1 MGEIRTCEWCGRSY
15 DYMKSTSRYP
25 LSFCSKRCEMQYE
38 MQKRE
43 LERAKATNNS
53 GVGSGSSGTESGCMK
68 YIVILIIILMIIVGI
83 FGDPD
88 EKSDKEKKS
97 AKTERTKNAAA
108 ANNKSDATYNSAAE
122 SDIEKINES
131 LLDKTNEEA
140 KLSVTEEEQ
149 LELQEP
155 VNTTDATEAA
165 LNESSQ
171 SGNDTQTESSVTDE
185 NENTSE
191 SSVVDNKVYSVVE
204 QMPTFPGGEAALLEY
219 ISANL
224 KYPQSALEQGTQGTV
239 MLRFVVTGT
248 GDIGEVQILKGL
260 DPDCN
265 NEAIRVVKSL
275 PKFNPGMQQGRPV
288 SVWYTIPVRYVT
300 E

>member
-1 MGEIRTCEWCGRSY
+1 MGEIRTCKWCGRSY
-15 DYMKSTSRYP
+15 DPDKSRSHY
-25 LSFCSKRCEMQYE
+25 SYAYCSLRCEMQGE
-38 MQKRE
+38 
-43 LERAKATNNS
+43 KATNNS
-53 GVGSGSSGTESGCMK
+53 EARSDRRFMN
-68 YIVILIIILMIIVGI
+68 YFVIPLIIFGVIISI
-83 FGDPD
+83 FGDHD
-88 EKSDKEKKS
+88 EKSDNKKKS
-97 AKTERTKNAAA
+97 AKTERTKNAATT
-108 ANNKSDATYNSAAE
+108 NNESDATYNSAAE

-140 KLSVTEEEQ
+140 KLSATEEEQ

-155 VNTTDATEAA
+155 VSTTDDTEAA

-171 SGNDTQTESSVTDE
+171 SENDTQTESSVTDE

-204 QMPTFPGGEAALLEY
+204 QMPNFPGGEAALLEY

-260 DPDCN
+260 DPDCDD
-265 NEAIRVVKSL
+265 EAKRVVKSL
-275 PKFNPGMQQGRPV
+275 PKFNPGMQQGHPV
-288 SVWYTIPVRYVT
+288 SVWYTIPVRFVT

>member
-1 MGEIRTCEWCGRSY
+1 MGEIRTCKWCGRSY
-15 DYMKSTSRYP
+15 DTSKSSSRY
-25 LSFCSKRCEMQYE
+25 SYAYCSLRCEIQGE
-38 MQKRE
+38 
-43 LERAKATNNS
+43 KATNNS
-53 GVGSGSSGTESGCMK
+53 EARSDRRFMN
-68 YIVILIIILMIIVGI
+68 YFVIPLIIFGVIISI
-83 FGDPD
+83 FGDHD
-88 EKSDKEKKS
+88 EKSDNKKKS
-97 AKTERTKNAAA
+97 AKTERTKNAATA
-108 ANNKSDATYNSAAE
+108 SNKSDVTYNSVAE

-131 LLDKTNEEA
+131 LLDKTNKEA

-155 VNTTDATEAA
+155 VSTTDDTEAA

-171 SGNDTQTESSVTDE
+171 SENDTQTEPSVTDE

-204 QMPTFPGGEAALLEY
+204 QMPNFPGGEEALMKFINEH
-219 ISANL
+219 I
-224 KYPQSALEQGTQGTV
+224 KYPQSALEQGTQGTI

-260 DPDCN
+260 DPDCD
-265 NEAIRVVKSL
+265 NEAKRVVKSL

-288 SVWYTIPVRYVT
+288 SVWYTAPVRFVI

>member
-1 MGEIRTCEWCGRSY
+1 MGEIRTCKWCGRSY
-15 DYMKSTSRYP
+15 DPDKSRSHY
-25 LSFCSKRCEMQYE
+25 SYAYCSLRCEIQGE
-38 MQKRE
+38 
-43 LERAKATNNS
+43 KATNNS
-53 GVGSGSSGTESGCMK
+53 EERYQRNCIK
-68 YIVILIIILMIIVGI
+68 YFVIPLIIFGVIISI
-83 FGDPD
+83 FGDHD
-88 EKSDKEKKS
+88 EKSDNKKKS
-97 AKTERTKNAAA
+97 AKTERTKNAATT
-108 ANNKSDATYNSAAE
+108 NNESDATYNSAAE

-140 KLSVTEEEQ
+140 KLSATEEEQ

-155 VNTTDATEAA
+155 VSTTDDTEAA

-171 SGNDTQTESSVTDE
+171 SENDTQTESSVTDE

-204 QMPTFPGGEAALLEY
+204 QMPNFPGGEEALMKFINEH
-219 ISANL
+219 I
-224 KYPQSALEQGTQGTV
+224 KYPQSALKQGTQGTI

-260 DPDCN
+260 DPDCD
-265 NEAIRVVKSL
+265 NEAKRVVKSL

-288 SVWYTIPVRYVT
+288 SVWYTTPVRFVI